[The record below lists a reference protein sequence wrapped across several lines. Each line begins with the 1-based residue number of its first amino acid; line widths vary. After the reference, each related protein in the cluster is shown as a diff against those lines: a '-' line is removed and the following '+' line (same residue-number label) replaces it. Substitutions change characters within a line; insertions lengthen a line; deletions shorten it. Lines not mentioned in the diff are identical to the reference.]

1 MSIRGY
7 ILDLSLDLSL
17 DLGLDPDLD
26 LKIRT
31 ELPPAQ
37 VRLFSRRSHSI
48 NRFSPN
54 AAPRTLRFS
63 MRMLPLDGSLGS
75 DDEGGP
81 AQVSVICG
89 STNRQGGAAAAAAS
103 VSASPPKAGGGGGG
117 LWRSVGPTDYYSP
130 QHRISVEN
138 SVRILHAQGTVLSPR
153 IDC

>member
-1 MSIRGY
+1 M
-7 ILDLSLDLSL
+7 DLSLDLSL

-48 NRFSPN
+48 NRFTPN

-81 AQVSVICG
+81 AQVSAVNPKQSHMRQYQQAGRGG
-89 STNRQGGAAAAAAS
+89 SSRRIGFGLSAKGGRWWWWTLAQRWADRLLQPAAPPLRRKLGAYITCPTYCT
-103 VSASPPKAGGGGGG
+103 VSK
-117 LWRSVGPTDYYSP
+117 D
-130 QHRISVEN
+130 
-138 SVRILHAQGTVLSPR
+138 
-153 IDC
+153 